1 MPVFTDPQ
9 EENMHGKHE
18 CGQGAS
24 ECGAAVAEEKAGAG
38 SEPEI
43 RVTFSLTGILL
54 IPVLFYKK
62 CISPLTPP
70 CCRFTPTCSTYA
82 AQALLI
88 HGPLR
93 GSWLAFKRILRC
105 NPWGGHGYDPVPPKL
120 IKEKKK

>member
-1 MPVFTDPQ
+1 
-9 EENMHGKHE
+9 MHGEHE

-24 ECGAAVAEEKAGAG
+24 ESVASVAEEEVGAG
-38 SEPEI
+38 TEPEI
-43 RVTFSLTGILL
+43 RISFTVTGILL
-54 IPVLFYKK
+54 IPILFYKK

-70 CCRFTPTCSTYA
+70 CCRFTPTCSAYA
-82 AQALLI
+82 AQALMV

-120 IKEKKK
+120 KRKRKSEIR